1 MFARILGQF
10 LPDRTKRMMFLASFS
25 ARVKDSPV
33 MDIEVMKKLNRV
45 LTLSSSESALKL
57 PIHLSHAIWRG
68 RSFVD
73 ICGEPEILEGRITPD
88 RVQSAS
94 RKAVLE
100 MPSWLRYSKIEEIER
115 DVKLLLVHSSML
127 AA

>member
-1 MFARILGQF
+1 MDWFSMLTRSMFARILGQF

-33 MDIEVMKKLNRV
+33 MDIEV
-45 LTLSSSESALKL
+45 SESALKL